1 MKRTLVLAIAL
12 LAGSCTPVK
21 PVAIHSGDLCFR
33 CRRSI
38 DQPKLAGEIVDA
50 RGRAFKFRTVKCMA
64 TYLAAH
70 DEELKGIFAVDQTS
84 GDFVQVE
91 SATFVPATIDSRTGE
106 QDYLAFGSAAEATR
120 VARTERQPTLDWPA
134 ILRAAKS
141 D

>member
-1 MKRTLVLAIAL
+1 MKQFLVLAIAL
-12 LAGSCTPVK
+12 LAVSCTPVK

-33 CRRSI
+33 CRRGI

-70 DEELKGIFAVDQTS
+70 DEALKGAFAVDQSS
-84 GDFVQVE
+84 GDFVRVE
-91 SATFVPATIDSRTGE
+91 AATFVPATIDVRTGE
-106 QDYLAFGSAAEATR
+106 RDYLAFASAEEATR
-120 VARTERQPTLDWPA
+120 AAQAGRQPTLDWLA
-134 ILRAAKS
+134 ILRAAKG